1 MFKDPSNEISHEE
14 VIERI
19 EEAQQAGE
27 AVLNNEGRWEI
38 DTKEGSQDSEE
49 VTPEIKEL
57 EQLVDEAIKDFTNES
72 NDEIDEETIK
82 EFEELNKMPI
92 SNEKILESI
101 LDVNKSYISAK
112 REELIIDNKI
122 FRAIE
127 NNEKIVT
134 ELNGKHNRT
143 IYILHMLFTLVG
155 IGIGANLETFKP
167 FMKELFNFAIK
178 LV

>member
-1 MFKDPSNEISHEE
+1 MFKDPSNEISHKE

-92 SNEKILESI
+92 S
-101 LDVNKSYISAK
+101 
-112 REELIIDNKI
+112 
-122 FRAIE
+122 
-127 NNEKIVT
+127 
-134 ELNGKHNRT
+134 
-143 IYILHMLFTLVG
+143 
-155 IGIGANLETFKP
+155 
-167 FMKELFNFAIK
+167 
-178 LV
+178 